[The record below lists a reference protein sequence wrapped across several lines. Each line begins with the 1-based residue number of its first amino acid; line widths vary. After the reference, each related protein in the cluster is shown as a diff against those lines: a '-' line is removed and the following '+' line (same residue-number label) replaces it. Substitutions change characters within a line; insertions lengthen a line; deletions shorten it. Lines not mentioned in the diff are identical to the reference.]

1 MYFVRI
7 LLFCVIFYT
16 LDISN
21 ILYFSANHPFQI
33 SPRDLNC
40 FCMMLW
46 ALSYEANANPQ
57 HVGEHS
63 PCNTDCDC
71 IKVKLHQTQNHI
83 AFCSSRCHL
92 LQTSSSNL
100 LALCPCRTCPP
111 FPCRDP
117 QGHRGGHKP
126 HEGIP
131 DRTSWSNHSEG
142 TYSILFWTD
151 CYLKFKMSKE
161 TKKGI

>member
-1 MYFVRI
+1 
-7 LLFCVIFYT
+7 
-16 LDISN
+16 
-21 ILYFSANHPFQI
+21 
-33 SPRDLNC
+33 
-40 FCMMLW
+40 MLW
-46 ALSYEANANPQ
+46 ALSQEANANPQ
-57 HVGEHS
+57 HVGERS
-63 PCNTDCDC
+63 RCNTDCVC
-71 IKVKLHQTQNHI
+71 IKVKLHQTHNHI

-126 HEGIP
+126 HQGIP

-161 TKKGI
+161 IKKVFDAVLFLLVRCIIGNFIKHSCQIRVFKARKS